1 MTGRSTT
8 IRARLR
14 RAVWVAAFALPP
26 ILAALPGAARAQ
38 EDHSELTRASFRR
51 NCLLCH
57 SAAQPEGVSAEI
69 LEGLH
74 ASAPGVKPR
83 DAMPGIS
90 CQRRCDAC
98 KVPEPATAQR

>member
-8 IRARLR
+8 TFGWLR
-14 RAVWVAAFALPP
+14 RAAWAAAFALPP
-26 ILAALPGAARAQ
+26 ILATLPGPAIAQ
-38 EDHSELTRASFRR
+38 EDHSGLTRASFRR

-83 DAMPGIS
+83 DAMPGIA

-98 KVPEPATAQR
+98 KLPESTVAQR